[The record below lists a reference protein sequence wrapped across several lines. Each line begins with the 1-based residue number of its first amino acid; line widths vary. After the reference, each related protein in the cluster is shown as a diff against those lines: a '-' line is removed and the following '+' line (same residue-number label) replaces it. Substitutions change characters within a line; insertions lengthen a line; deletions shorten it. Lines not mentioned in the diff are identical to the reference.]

1 MYICVHLPH
10 WLSTMQRPSQQ
21 HAEFHTKCWQKSE
34 GSYSVDLI
42 CHLRIML
49 AYHSVRMINYRVQL

>member
-1 MYICVHLPH
+1 
-10 WLSTMQRPSQQ
+10 MQRPSQQ